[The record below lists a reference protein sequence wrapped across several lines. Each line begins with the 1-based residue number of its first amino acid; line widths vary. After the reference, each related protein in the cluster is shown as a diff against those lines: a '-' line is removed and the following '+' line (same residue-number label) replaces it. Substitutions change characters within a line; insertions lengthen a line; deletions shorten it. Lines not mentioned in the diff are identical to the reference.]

1 MSVSKISTFPRFLYL
16 NVYAFSLAFGGIGI
30 ALIPCYK
37 VGWWLVALQ
46 VIAFY
51 VCERNAFK
59 IFSSWNDKKR
69 KYDILIQKNEV
80 EFRPDTF
87 TDYMQAPCGQLLA
100 KIVLAD
106 LNKSSEYKN
115 LLKLK
120 KPLWKLLKSS
130 CKPQKTVIFI
140 NENKP

>member
-16 NVYAFSLAFGGIGI
+16 NAYAILLAFGGIGI
-30 ALIPCYK
+30 ALVPCYE

-51 VCERNAFK
+51 LCEKNALK
-59 IFSSWNDKKR
+59 IFRSWDDKKR
-69 KYDILIQKNEV
+69 KYTVLMQKNENQ
-80 EFRPDTF
+80 FRPDTF

-106 LNKSSEYKN
+106 LNKSSEYRN

-130 CKPQKTVIFI
+130 CKPQKTVVFI